1 MAKNEWDVGT
11 NVNSSYPNLYD
22 MIVTGKYKY
31 LLAPGIIPDNIEVIG
46 GRLYL
51 PAMWRTKTNIVE
63 TNHIW
68 YIPFAPNGDLI
79 EDYTNGS
86 LMEIHPKYSLMVLSS
101 RTPHCSAINEP
112 VIYNMTS
119 NSYREVAYNAETGNT
134 VSLNSELYK
143 SSQGKGFEMRIEPI
157 SHNPTNVQREMYLQ
171 IKNGTLHLNGLS
183 SSANTF
189 CD

>member
-1 MAKNEWDVGT
+1 
-11 NVNSSYPNLYD
+11 
-22 MIVTGKYKY
+22 
-31 LLAPGIIPDNIEVIG
+31 
-46 GRLYL
+46 
-51 PAMWRTKTNIVE
+51 
-63 TNHIW
+63 
-68 YIPFAPNGDLI
+68 
-79 EDYTNGS
+79 
-86 LMEIHPKYSLMVLSS
+86 
-101 RTPHCSAINEP
+101 
-112 VIYNMTS
+112 MTS